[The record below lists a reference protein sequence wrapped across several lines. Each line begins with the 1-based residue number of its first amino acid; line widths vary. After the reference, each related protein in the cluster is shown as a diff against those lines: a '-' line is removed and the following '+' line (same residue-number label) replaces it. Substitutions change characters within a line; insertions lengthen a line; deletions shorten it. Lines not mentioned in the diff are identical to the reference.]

1 MKKLVAILMVLT
13 LAMSAL
19 VVSASAAQ
27 TDKDS
32 TGATG
37 ITVHY
42 YTEKELQAFTT
53 GMHFQ
58 KIFLQS
64 IPV

>member
-27 TDKDS
+27 TDKEF
-32 TGATG
+32 TT
-37 ITVHY
+37 TQRR
-42 YTEKELQAFTT
+42 ELQAFTT

-64 IPV
+64 IPVLK

>member
-42 YTEKELQAFTT
+42 YT
-53 GMHFQ
+53 
-58 KIFLQS
+58 
-64 IPV
+64 